1 MKEKIKNDILLF
13 EKNKN
18 VETYTN
24 ILNCYP
30 EFNNRHKCS
39 CCGNDIF
46 YSNTKIKKDINYNL
60 KIDGNNYQSKVTL
73 YGIEYPLQVCEKC
86 VKEKFPIENN
96 KKVII
101 RPDTERG
108 RFAFNIPYEI
118 SKKWSKEFNSNSL
131 EECIKKYG
139 EVEGKKR
146 WEKYCK
152 SISITLNKFIE
163 KYGEVEGKKRWDSYR
178 EKQRITNTYEYK
190 KEKYGMTKE
199 EFITYNKS
207 RACTLENLIKRH
219 GKKEGQDIWDEYVF
233 RQAYTTTREYFI

>member
-1 MKEKIKNDILLF
+1 MKSIQENCYYQYNETSETGGKCPGYDSGRYDICRTCKSTAF
-13 EKNKN
+13 YRE
-18 VETYTN
+18 YTN

-131 EECIKKYG
+131 EKCIKKYG
-139 EVEGKKR
+139 DVEGQKR

-152 SISITLNKFIE
+152 SISITLNKFVE
-163 KYGEVEGKKRWDSYR
+163 KYGRNS
-178 EKQRITNTYEYK
+178 
-190 KEKYGMTKE
+190 
-199 EFITYNKS
+199 
-207 RACTLENLIKRH
+207 
-219 GKKEGQDIWDEYVF
+219 
-233 RQAYTTTREYFI
+233 